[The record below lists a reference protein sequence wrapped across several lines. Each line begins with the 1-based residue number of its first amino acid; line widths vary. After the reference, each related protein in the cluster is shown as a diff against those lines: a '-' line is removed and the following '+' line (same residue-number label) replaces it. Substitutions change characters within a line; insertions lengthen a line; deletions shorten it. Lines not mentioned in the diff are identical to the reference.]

1 MSDFYVDHGV
11 YASALGTTPT
21 WGVPQEGDGSSK
33 DAATASS
40 IASIVLPGQPSAGN
54 LLTICG
60 LTLGATSGGTYN
72 YTIGGSLTATVD
84 NIVAAINGNASI
96 GAATVGA
103 SVAAGTPKVCNLM
116 FARNVS
122 GTTVEIMMRVGSTTL
137 NHASNANVAISAS
150 GWAPTIT
157 QFAGGVGGCWG
168 WLINPVALGV
178 SSSIAAMG
186 YGLLRNKPTVWT
198 ATPTQADLTWVRSG
212 DDPVITYS
220 GSTFDL
226 SRSELWPIHLVIDT
240 NTKWTGD
247 PATGTVTFNLTA
259 SAANTS
265 RMWSGVYNTSG
276 DVSAYESSLVALRK
290 HGLVFNMT
298 CSVAAGKAWL
308 ADATSARW
316 QNFKVAGAL
325 YADLSAG
332 SNSMQLIS
340 STLGTGGGT
349 FEMGTAFFVD
359 CTFRRVNPLADLI
372 PLRITGA
379 GSGQHMR
386 SFSFVGCA
394 FECNVS
400 GATAQSL
407 IDFSTVVNTNP
418 IDTIFSFEQCRIS
431 GWAAGGDKFAL
442 TNAAAQTPLKYRVIA
457 RDFDGITFNSAYT
470 GYAYG
475 TAGWL
480 QIDTSALTLHNPRNG
495 GPFRHENIT
504 GVSEFNP
511 EASPAQPT
519 YAATQADGTKWSL
532 RAAWLNTA
540 GVVRRTVGYSPPIL
554 RATYLGASGVKT
566 VKIRLFMR
574 SAFMA
579 SLTPN
584 DMHAVIS
591 YVNSSTGALVSE
603 SIRAVPASSAAVWD
617 GAAGH
622 PTFEAREFSLTTS
635 GPVLS
640 GSEVAAKLTFYG
652 APRSGQSE
660 SVYIDPELGVA

>member
-1 MSDFYVDHGV
+1 MSDFYVDHGA

-33 DAATASS
+33 DAATA
-40 IASIVLPGQPSAGN
+40 
-54 LLTICG
+54 
-60 LTLGATSGGTYN
+60 
-72 YTIGGSLTATVD
+72 
-84 NIVAAINGNASI
+84 ASI
-96 GAATVGA
+96 GSVLFGSVSTSGTISVCGVSISTTGVLSAGSVDAAANALA
-103 SVAAGTPKVCNLM
+103 SNINATTTPVAAGVAAGLPQLRNLV
-116 FARNVS
+116 FARGPS
-122 GTTVEIMMRVGSTTL
+122 GGAPAGTCEIMMRVGSATL
-137 NHASNANVAISAS
+137 NNASNPSNIVIAQTLSPAA
-150 GWAPTIT
+150 TLT
-157 QFAGGVGGCWG
+157 QFIGGTGGCWG
-168 WLINPVALGV
+168 WLVNSAAIGV
-178 SSSIAAMG
+178 SSSIAAWT
-186 YGLLRNKPTVWT
+186 YGLLHKKPMVWT
-198 ATPTQADLTWVRSG
+198 ATPTQADTTWVRSG

-220 GSTFDL
+220 ATQLDL
-226 SRSELWPIHLVIDT
+226 RRSELWPIHLVIDT

-247 PATGTVTFNLTA
+247 PATGTVTLNLTQTSA
-259 SAANTS
+259 SEGWL
-265 RMWSGVYNTSG
+265 WSVTYSSGG

-290 HGLVFNMT
+290 HALVFNLIST
-298 CSVAAGKAWL
+298 VSGGKARV
-308 ADATSARW
+308 AEASSARW
-316 QNFKVAGAL
+316 QNFRVAGAL
-325 YADLSAG
+325 YADASTG
-332 SNSMQLIS
+332 SNSLQLVSNTI
-340 STLGTGGGT
+340 GTGGGT
-349 FEMGTAFFVD
+349 FDMGTAHFVD
-359 CTFRRVNPLADLI
+359 CTFRRVNPLADII

-379 GSGQHMR
+379 VSNTHMR
-386 SFSFVGCA
+386 SFSFVGCS

-407 IDFSTVVNTNP
+407 IDFSTVASTNP

-431 GWAAGGDKFAL
+431 GWSAGGDKFAL
-442 TNAAAQTPLKYRVIA
+442 TNAAANPPLKYRVIA

-475 TAGWL
+475 TTGWL

-532 RAAWLNTA
+532 RSAWLNTA
-540 GVVRRTVGYSPPIL
+540 GVVRRTVGFSPPIL

-579 SLTPN
+579 SLTPG

-591 YVNSSTGALVSE
+591 YVNSSTGAMVSE